1 MAGAL
6 TNLIGDVHREFKAD
20 DVLGINFELKA
31 FYDILKMLCEKY
43 DFTYPEDR
51 LLDLSKSVKAIVDHQ
66 TRFPDWNNRED
77 IKSALKVEWI
87 WILDEFGYPPVER
100 DEI

>member
-51 LLDLSKSVKAIVDHQ
+51 LLDLS
-66 TRFPDWNNRED
+66 
-77 IKSALKVEWI
+77 
-87 WILDEFGYPPVER
+87 
-100 DEI
+100 